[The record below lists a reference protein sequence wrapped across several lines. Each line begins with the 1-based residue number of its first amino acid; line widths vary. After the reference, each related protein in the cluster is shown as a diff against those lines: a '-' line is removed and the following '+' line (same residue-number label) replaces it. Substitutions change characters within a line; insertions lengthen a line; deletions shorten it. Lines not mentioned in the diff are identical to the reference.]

1 MNISYHAWK
10 AFNECP
16 RKFLYEFVEKRPA
29 TVEDNDY
36 PRLYGLL
43 VQKFFELFCNN
54 WRFKTPYIFPEII
67 RERLIKLYD
76 DLLCTANVN
85 WDAPIAAMSK
95 EELLSQAVTDVCAI
109 MDSMNQNHFLNT
121 RSEIS
126 IELELKNKH
135 IINGRLDFVHTNP
148 MTDDDIIFDGKGTN
162 TIGKN
167 VSNDQL
173 YFYALLYSFKN
184 KRPPAGT
191 GFFYYR
197 HNTFIP
203 VFTNPKII
211 NDFRVRLSVDIKDM
225 TTRLDYIPTPCAK
238 SCKYCRYMNG
248 CKEGQEAKAKRARKS
263 VIDMDGTGIIEF
275 GI

>member
-1 MNISYHAWK
+1 
-10 AFNECP
+10 
-16 RKFLYEFVEKRPA
+16 
-29 TVEDNDY
+29 
-36 PRLYGLL
+36 
-43 VQKFFELFCNN
+43 
-54 WRFKTPYIFPEII
+54 
-67 RERLIKLYD
+67 LIKLYD